1 MSDDRALQ
9 RRSVLVALGAAV
21 AGCPAPSSETDPTT
35 RTLTEQSST
44 ESPSP
49 GTESPAD
56 DGDSTAVS
64 EPAPETPANRSAGP
78 DDYDIDVSY
87 ATESVWVE
95 TGTDT
100 DDTGR
105 SDRVEVYVV
114 RPEALRNTLPAVVR
128 ADPYD
133 IASSPRDIFDL
144 GSASPP
150 ESPNDQYG
158 AREVPLFVPDS
169 GSSAEQGERSEP
181 TDRRFAATGPVEDVR
196 RAYVR
201 LFVPEGYAYVD
212 VTPVGTG
219 RSTGCNTLG
228 GEPEAQ
234 SVVAAIDWL
243 NGRVPAF
250 ADRTSDDTVGAEW
263 ASGDAGMVGQ
273 SYLGSIQNNVV
284 VTGVDGLQTIVPKAS
299 MVSRYVANRSHG
311 AVTADRPT
319 TEFAARWTTGVNRQ
333 RCDDVLE
340 RIAAGV
346 DWRSGN
352 FNDYWADREYV
363 AEFDDVEA
371 SVLLVHT
378 LRDETM
384 SPRQLS
390 IYAAALR
397 RHDIPHRMW
406 VGQGGHG
413 AVPNLRDTYDDRY
426 RELLLDWFDY
436 WVKGEQTGVMD
447 GPTAIVETPS
457 GELAGERTWPSP
469 RSEGVS
475 FRARSGDPFGT
486 LTPDAPAPETT
497 DRFVDDSEVVPSEL
511 TGREATAHR
520 VVYRTDPLAGPVR
533 VSGTMTPNLTVSVDA
548 EAALLSVALVDYG
561 PDGEHSIVSRGW
573 MNLLNRNSLTE
584 SEPLVPGEPY
594 EVSFDPNPTEHVF
607 AAGHRIGVMVYS
619 SDPTVTKRPPSSPA
633 LTLHLPDTA
642 FSVPVVGGRDAMTG
656 PTPSRDTLYG
666 ASPFE

>member
-9 RRSVLVALGAAV
+9 RRSVLVALAAAV
-21 AGCPAPSSETDPTT
+21 AGCPATSDETDPAT

-44 ESPSP
+44 ESPAP
-49 GTESPAD
+49 DTETPTGS
-56 DGDSTAVS
+56 GDSTTVS
-64 EPAPETPANRSAGP
+64 GVAPETPANRSGGP

-87 ATESVWVE
+87 RTESVWVE

-114 RPEALRNTLPAVVR
+114 RPETPTNALPAVIR

-144 GSASPP
+144 PGVSPP
-150 ESPNDQYG
+150 EKPSDSYG

-169 GSSAEQGERSEP
+169 DSSAGRGERSEP

-212 VTPVGTG
+212 VSPVGTG

-243 NGRVPAF
+243 NGRVPAYVE
-250 ADRTSDDTVGAEW
+250 RTSDDTVGAEW

-299 MVSRYVANRSHG
+299 AVSRYVANRSHG
-311 AVTADRPT
+311 AVTTDTPT
-319 TEFAARWTTGVNRQ
+319 TSFAAKWTTGANRQ
-333 RCDDVLE
+333 WCDNVLE
-340 RIAAGV
+340 RMAARV

-352 FNDYWADREYV
+352 FNDFWADREYA

-390 IYAAALR
+390 IYAEALR

-436 WVKGEQTGVMD
+436 WVKGAQTGVMD
-447 GPTAIVETPS
+447 GPTAIVEAPS
-457 GELAGERTWPSP
+457 GDLAGESAWPSP
-469 RSEGVS
+469 RSEQVS
-475 FRARSGDPFGT
+475 FRVHPGDPFGT
-486 LTPDAPAPETT
+486 LEPTAPAPATT
-497 DRFVDDSEVVPSEL
+497 DQFVDDSDVLASEL
-511 TGREATAHR
+511 AGEEATAHR

-533 VSGTMTPNLTVSVDA
+533 ISGTMRPNLTVSVDA

-561 PDGEHSIVSRGW
+561 PEGEHSIVSRGW

-584 SEPLVPGEPY
+584 SEPLVPGERY
-594 EVSFDPNPTEHVF
+594 EVSFEPNPTEHVF
-607 AAGHRIGVMVYS
+607 AAGHRLGVMVYS
-619 SDPTVTKRPPSSPA
+619 SDPSVTKRPPSSPT
-633 LTLHLPDTA
+633 LTLHLADTA
-642 FSVPVVGGRDAMTG
+642 FLIPVVGGRDALTG
-656 PTPSRDTLYG
+656 PASSRETLYG